1 MGEIRR
7 PDLNGTWDE
16 GVTGWSIRSVVVS
29 GLINVTDLVN

>member
-1 MGEIRR
+1 MGEIRP

-16 GVTGWSIRSVVVS
+16 GVIRWSIRSVVVS